1 MNRKIKFRGKSLST
15 GEWVYGWYIRE
26 ARGLINGLPAIN
38 LSQAEIVSFIVY
50 SEEGQ
55 LIIHEVDPKTVGQ
68 YTGLK
73 DKNDKEIYADDTVN
87 ILWSDFYE
95 GDFYEQQE
103 LEGVVQIG
111 TQGVEV
117 RLQEGSDIHATEF
130 EYDDSGNRYIS
141 GCTCVK
147 LDVLMVGAGIHKC
160 EDSELDI
167 EVTGTIHD
175 KPEEDVS

>member
-1 MNRKIKFRGKSLST
+1 MHTIKFRGKSLST
-15 GEWVYGWYIRE
+15 GEWVYGYYYVI
-26 ARGLINGLPAIN
+26 ADMHFIMDIDGMPIN
-38 LSQAEIVSFIVY
+38 
-50 SEEGQ
+50 
-55 LIIHEVDPKTVGQ
+55 VDPNTVGQ

-175 KPEEDVS
+175 NQN